1 MNRRCSCCRQLGHN
15 ISICPEIASQFN
27 MINNFSS
34 SREEMFVFLTGISKT
49 VLERY
54 VISNRLHLL
63 YMDVLLGS
71 KNSLIDAI
79 LRFKFP
85 NAVVEENEDM
95 YVRTVRHGALQF
107 VRTVR
112 HTARQNAAE
121 EDEFDYRSLL
131 QFLRYLNQP
140 EAPAVRAEA
149 RFADI
154 PVAEAH
160 EIQFDETIPVAEA
173 KVTHF
178 NPSVEVGTVVVA
190 TM

>member
-1 MNRRCSCCRQLGHN
+1 
-15 ISICPEIASQFN
+15 
-27 MINNFSS
+27 
-34 SREEMFVFLTGISKT
+34 MFVFLTGISKT

-54 VISNRLHLL
+54 VISNRLHLQL
-63 YMDVLLGS
+63 IPVNIGS

-85 NAVVEENEDM
+85 NAVVEENEDV
-95 YVRTVRHGALQF
+95 Y

-140 EAPAVRAEA
+140 EAPAVQAEA

-160 EIQFDETIPVAEA
+160 EIQFDETTPVAEA
-173 KVTHF
+173 TKVTHF